1 MECRSPSPPLHF
13 PDIRS
18 TPSPL
23 RRRLPRP
30 LPEPPGRLP
39 KVGTWASSPSSS
51 VASSRSCSAC
61 SDGSESVL
69 AIIHEIDDALYYTN
83 STSSR
88 RQQKSPR
95 FSAVP
100 DYYRPAP
107 PTVFPLS
114 PPRQRR
120 GSTASSASI
129 SSSSSSSYS
138 SSSPPTPGRMLRRQ
152 FSPRNESLREIRA
165 RDSEICLQRV
175 YEREVMMYLDGS
187 IFSVRPFQDG
197 WGTP

>member
-1 MECRSPSPPLHF
+1 MDCRSPSPPLHF

-30 LPEPPGRLP
+30 LPEPPIRLP
-39 KVGTWASSPSSS
+39 KVGTWTTSYSSPPSASS
-51 VASSRSCSAC
+51 SRACSTC

-69 AIIHEIDDALYYTN
+69 AIINEIDDALHYTN
-83 STSSR
+83 STSRRR
-88 RQQKSPR
+88 RQKPPHSPM
-95 FSAVP
+95 A
-100 DYYRPAP
+100 PAR
-107 PTVFPLS
+107 T
-114 PPRQRR
+114 
-120 GSTASSASI
+120 
-129 SSSSSSSYS
+129 
-138 SSSPPTPGRMLRRQ
+138 LRRK

-187 IFSVRPFQDG
+187 IFSVRRPLQDDDDDDDDDDDGGGG
-197 WGTP
+197 WGSYPP